1 MVNILL
7 AFGLGLAIAAVCRLA
22 NRHKSASATFMLTL
36 VIFEMVVALMMM
48 VIGNSIARAFSL
60 VGALS
65 IVRSRTAV

>member
-7 AFGLGLAIAAVCRLA
+7 AFGLGLAIAAVCRLT